1 MPSYFRTSRNVEL
14 STLKYLEDSFTIDW
28 SGITLVKTFKEV
40 YAKNIKIPVVCVRL
54 ADTGTVRLEIG
65 SKTLE
70 NRYLIIIDV
79 FARSDAQRLD
89 IADYIMDKLKEGWVH
104 YEHGHVSGDNTTLE
118 LTANGRDNIT
128 EFVTDARIDFTET
141 VDEKDKYRHN
151 ISVRVRTS

>member
-1 MPSYFRTSRNVEL
+1 MTSYFREPRNVEL
-14 STLKYLEDSFTIDW
+14 STLKYLEDSFTSDW
-28 SGITLVKTFKEV
+28 SDITICKTFKQV
-40 YAKNIKIPVVCVRL
+40 YAKNTNIPVVCVRL
-54 ADTGTVRLEIG
+54 ADTDTVRLEIG

-89 IADYIMDKLKEGWVH
+89 IAGYIKNKLKDGWVH
-104 YEHGHVSGDNTTLE
+104 YDHGHVSGDNTTLE

-141 VDEKDKYRHN
+141 VDDKDKYRHN
-151 ISVRVRTS
+151 ISVRVRKG